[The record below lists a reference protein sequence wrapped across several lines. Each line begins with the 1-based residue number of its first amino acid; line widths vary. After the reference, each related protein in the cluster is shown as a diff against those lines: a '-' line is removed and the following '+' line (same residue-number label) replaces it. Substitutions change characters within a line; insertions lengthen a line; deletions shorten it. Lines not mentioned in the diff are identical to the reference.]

1 MTKQE
6 VFAAIKNLVAPTTE
20 KFEETTVEQ
29 TTEKFERVA
38 LEGGEVFITNQTE
51 AELTIGDT
59 VYVETESGFELAPVG
74 THRLE
79 DGREIVLDDASV
91 IVEIKEVEE
100 EVEEVV
106 EDEVVEEEVEA
117 STDSAKIDELKTAI
131 HDLLLAFEAHSNEMD
146 ERFKS
151 LEADYNAFKKEAEY
165 SPIKKD
171 NSFKT
176 NFSKLDSRIDYIKG
190 MKK

>member
-6 VFAAIKNLVAPTTE
+6 VFAAIKNLVAPTT
-20 KFEETTVEQ
+20 VEV
-29 TTEKFERVA
+29 KFERVA

-59 VYVETESGFELAPVG
+59 VYVETEAGFETAPSG

-79 DGREIVLDDASV
+79 DGREIVLDESSV
-91 IVEIKEVEE
+91 IVEIRE

-106 EDEVVEEEVEA
+106 EEVVEDVVEEEVVEA
-117 STDSAKIDELKTAI
+117 SVDTAKIDELKTAI
-131 HDLLLAFEAHSNEMD
+131 HDLLLAFESHSNDMD
-146 ERFKS
+146 KRLKS

-171 NSFKT
+171 NSIKT
-176 NFSKLDSRIDYIKG
+176 TFSKLDGRINTIKEL
-190 MKK
+190 KK

>member
-6 VFAAIKNLVAPTTE
+6 VFAAIKNLVSPSV
-20 KFEETTVEQ
+20 EEPV
-29 TTEKFERVA
+29 TEKFERVA

-51 AELTIGDT
+51 DSIAIGDT
-59 VYVETESGFELAPVG
+59 IYIETESGFEVAPEG
-74 THRLE
+74 SHTIE
-79 DGREIVLDDASV
+79 DGRVIVLDENSV
-91 IVEIKEVEE
+91 VVEIREVEE
-100 EVEEVV
+100 EVEEEVV
-106 EDEVVEEEVEA
+106 TEEVEEVVEA
-117 STDSAKIDELKTAI
+117 SETSTKIEELKSAI
-131 HDLLLAFEAHSNEMD
+131 HDLLLAFESHSNEID

-165 SPIKKD
+165 TPIKKD

-176 NFSKLDSRIDYIKG
+176 KFSKLDARIEVMKG

>member
-6 VFAAIKNLVAPTTE
+6 VFEAIKNLVSPSTE
-20 KFEETTVEQ
+20 KFEETKVEV
-29 TTEKFERVA
+29 KFERVA

-51 AELTIGDT
+51 SEFVLGDT
-59 VYVETESGFELAPVG
+59 IYIETESGFENAPVG

-79 DGREIVLDDASV
+79 DGREIVLDEESV
-91 IVEIKEVEE
+91 LVEIREEADEE
-100 EVEEVV
+100 EVVE
-106 EDEVVEEEVEA
+106 EDEVVEEVVEA
-117 STDSAKIDELKTAI
+117 SADTAKIEELKGAI
-131 HDLLLAFEAHSNEMD
+131 HDLLMAFESHSNEMD

-171 NSFKT
+171 NSFKKS
-176 NFSKLDSRIDYIKG
+176 FSKLDGRINTIKEL
-190 MKK
+190 KK

>member
-6 VFAAIKNLVAPTTE
+6 VFAAIKNLVAPTVE
-20 KFEETTVEQ
+20 KTIEV
-29 TTEKFERVA
+29 KFERVA

-59 VYVETESGFELAPVG
+59 VYVETESGYEVAPVG

-79 DGREIVLDDASV
+79 DGREIVLDDSSV
-91 IVEIKEVEE
+91 IVEIREEVEE
-100 EVEEVV
+100 EVVEEVV
-106 EDEVVEEEVEA
+106 EDVVEEEVVA
-117 STDSAKIDELKTAI
+117 SVDTAKIDELKTAI
-131 HDLLLAFEAHSNEMD
+131 HDLLLAFESHSNEM
-146 ERFKS
+146 EQRFKS

-171 NSFKT
+171 NSIKST
-176 NFSKLDSRIDYIKG
+176 FSKLDGRIATIKEL
-190 MKK
+190 KK

>member
-6 VFAAIKNLVAPTTE
+6 VFAAIKKLVSPE
-20 KFEETTVEQ
+20 TVEV
-29 TTEKFERVA
+29 KFERVA

-59 VYVETESGFELAPVG
+59 VYVETESGFEVAPVG

-79 DGREIVLDDASV
+79 DGREIVLDDSSV
-91 IVEIKEVEE
+91 IVEIREEVEE
-100 EVEEVV
+100 EVVEEVV
-106 EDEVVEEEVEA
+106 EDVVEEEVVAA
-117 STDSAKIDELKTAI
+117 SVDTAKIDELKTAI
-131 HDLLLAFEAHSNEMD
+131 HDLLLAFESHSNEM
-146 ERFKS
+146 EQRFKS

-171 NSFKT
+171 NSIKST
-176 NFSKLDSRIDYIKG
+176 FSKLDGRIATIKEL
-190 MKK
+190 KK

>member
-6 VFAAIKNLVAPTTE
+6 VFAAIKNLVAPTVE
-20 KFEETTVEQ
+20 KTVEV
-29 TTEKFERVA
+29 KFERVA

-59 VYVETESGFELAPVG
+59 VYVETETGLEVAPVG

-79 DGREIVLDDASV
+79 DGREIVLDDSSV
-91 IVEIKEVEE
+91 IVEIREEVVEE
-100 EVEEVV
+100 DVVEEVV
-106 EDEVVEEEVEA
+106 EDVVEEEVVEA
-117 STDSAKIDELKTAI
+117 SADSAKIDELKTAI
-131 HDLLLAFEAHSNEMD
+131 HDLLLAFESHSNEMD

-165 SPIKKD
+165 TPVKKD
-171 NSFKT
+171 NSIKST
-176 NFSKLDSRIDYIKG
+176 FSKLDGRIATIKEL
-190 MKK
+190 KK

>member
-6 VFAAIKNLVAPTTE
+6 VFAAIKNLVAPTT
-20 KFEETTVEQ
+20 VEV
-29 TTEKFERVA
+29 KFERVA

-59 VYVETESGFELAPVG
+59 VYVETESGFEIAPSG
-74 THRLE
+74 THRLD
-79 DGREIVLDDASV
+79 DGREIVLDESSV
-91 IVEIKEVEE
+91 IVEIRE

-106 EDEVVEEEVEA
+106 EEVVEDVVEEEVVEA
-117 STDSAKIDELKTAI
+117 SVDTAKIDELKTAI
-131 HDLLLAFEAHSNEMD
+131 HDLLLAFESHSNDMD
-146 ERFKS
+146 KRLKS

-171 NSFKT
+171 NSIKST
-176 NFSKLDSRIDYIKG
+176 FSKLDGRIATIKEL
-190 MKK
+190 KK

>member
-20 KFEETTVEQ
+20 KFEETTKVE
-29 TTEKFERVA
+29 FERVA

-59 VYVETESGFELAPVG
+59 VYVETETGFEVAPVG

-79 DGREIVLDDASV
+79 DGREIVLDDSSV
-91 IVEIKEVEE
+91 IVEIREEVE
-100 EVEEVV
+100 EEVV
-106 EDEVVEEEVEA
+106 EDEVVVEEEEVVEA
-117 STDSAKIDELKTAI
+117 SADTAKIDELKTAI

-176 NFSKLDSRIDYIKG
+176 NFNKLDGRINAIKEL
-190 MKK
+190 KK

>member
-20 KFEETTVEQ
+20 KFEETTKVE
-29 TTEKFERVA
+29 FERVA

-59 VYVETESGFELAPVG
+59 IYVETEEGYEVAPVG

-100 EVEEVV
+100 EVV
-106 EDEVVEEEVEA
+106 EDEVVVEEEEVVEA
-117 STDSAKIDELKTAI
+117 SADTAKIDELKTAI

-171 NSFKT
+171 NSFRK
-176 NFSKLDSRIDYIKG
+176 NFSKLDGRINTIKEL
-190 MKK
+190 KK

>member
-6 VFAAIKNLVAPTTE
+6 VFAAIKNLVAPTAE
-20 KFEETTVEQ
+20 KFEETTEV
-29 TTEKFERVA
+29 KFERVA

-59 VYVETESGFELAPVG
+59 IYVETEAGFEVAPVG

-100 EVEEVV
+100 EVEE
-106 EDEVVEEEVEA
+106 DEVVVEEEEVVEA
-117 STDSAKIDELKTAI
+117 SADAAKIDELKTAI
-131 HDLLLAFEAHSNEMD
+131 HDLLLAFESHSNEMD

-171 NSFKT
+171 NSFKK
-176 NFSKLDSRIDYIKG
+176 NFSKLDGRINAIKEL
-190 MKK
+190 KK